1 MKRNAKKVSWVQNI
15 TSPEREETIVFAQ
28 SVRLFEIR
36 AHGTEKNLFPARFTM
51 VAIHEIREEAGIQTA
66 E

>member
-1 MKRNAKKVSWVQNI
+1 MSWVQNI

-28 SVRLFEIR
+28 RVRLFGIR
-36 AHGTEKNLFPARFTM
+36 AHGTEKNLFSPRLT
-51 VAIHEIREEAGIQTA
+51 VIAIHEIREEAGIQTA